1 MAASVHRGHA
11 YLRPLPA
18 SALSLE
24 LNVLLLV
31 FSLHL
36 TPGDLGPTMT
46 LRLKR
51 IGEQHGTRV
60 CLAGELRSSH
70 LINVRAEIEQVGN
83 PAILDMDEVNVVDI
97 DGVRFL
103 NECLERGIEVV
114 NCSPYIREWMLQDKR
129 IGGA

>member
-1 MAASVHRGHA
+1 
-11 YLRPLPA
+11 
-18 SALSLE
+18 
-24 LNVLLLV
+24 
-31 FSLHL
+31 
-36 TPGDLGPTMT
+36 MT
-46 LRLKR
+46 LKLKR

-83 PAILDMDEVNVVDI
+83 PAILDVDEVNVVDI

-114 NCSPYIREWMLQDKR
+114 NCSPYIREWMLQEKR
-129 IGGA
+129 IRGSET

>member
-36 TPGDLGPTMT
+36 TPGDLG
-46 LRLKR
+46 
-51 IGEQHGTRV
+51 
-60 CLAGELRSSH
+60 AD
-70 LINVRAEIEQVGN
+70 NDIE
-83 PAILDMDEVNVVDI
+83 A
-97 DGVRFL
+97 
-103 NECLERGIEVV
+103 
-114 NCSPYIREWMLQDKR
+114 
-129 IGGA
+129 